1 MNSWTSHIFEW
12 SVTWSV
18 PTRYGV
24 ARLSAV
30 ARDVDNR
37 HRGMVCGFSEEVQQE
52 LGILAIP
59 FKQRAMDYLGHP

>member
-1 MNSWTSHIFEW
+1 
-12 SVTWSV
+12 
-18 PTRYGV
+18 
-24 ARLSAV
+24 V

-59 FKQRAMDYLGHP
+59 FKQRAYGLSGASMMAHMRLFFCKSAWPS